1 MGYKNSQLNI
11 NPEIFLDEI
20 KWKSYWKKS
29 VQLKTKNVT
38 YCKRCVYHSEI
49 PKIKFN
55 SKGICNFCDTHD
67 DLNKLFPGGTK
78 GKKDFQDICNQIKKD
93 GKKNKYDVIIGLSGG
108 ADSSYLISIA
118 KEYNLRVLAVHYD
131 NTWNTPISVQ
141 NIKNVLESFNV
152 DLYTNVVKNSEIDD
166 VMSAMLKS
174 GVIDFEVPND
184 LAIFATLNEAAIKHN
199 IKYFFDGHSFRS
211 EGLAPLEWNYID
223 QRYISDIYKKYG
235 SLKST
240 PSIPKLSLSRQ
251 LKWMLMHNIKSIRPL
266 WYLNYNKSKA
276 MNDLTNKHGWQWYG
290 GHHLENRSSSFF
302 HSYLLP
308 RRFGVDSRVM
318 GYSAH
323 IRSGLMTRKE
333 AFKMLEEPPEFDK
346 NMIKLFLKRLKLSE
360 KELVEVLSSKIKTSS
375 EFKTYKKTFQRFRW
389 FFYLMVKM
397 GYMPLSFYMR
407 YTAKD

>member
-1 MGYKNSQLNI
+1 MEYKISQLNI
-11 NPEIFLDEI
+11 NPEIFLDDI
-20 KWKSYWKKS
+20 KWKNYWKKS
-29 VQLKTKNVT
+29 VQIKTKDVV

-55 SKGICNFCDTHD
+55 SKGICNFCETHD

-78 GKKDFQDICNQIKKD
+78 GKKDFQDICDEIKKD
-93 GKKNKYDVIIGLSGG
+93 SKKNKYDVIVGLSGG
-108 ADSSYLISIA
+108 ADSSYLISLA

-141 NIKNVLESFNV
+141 NVKNILESFKV
-152 DLYTNVVKNSEIDD
+152 DLHTKVVKNSEIDD

-184 LAIFATLNEAAIKHN
+184 LAIFATLNEAAIKYN
-199 IKYFFDGHSFRS
+199 VKYFFDGHSFRS

-223 QRYISDIYKKYG
+223 QRYISDIYRKYG
-235 SLKST
+235 SFKST
-240 PSIPKLSLSRQ
+240 PSIPKLSLSKQ

-266 WYLNYNKSKA
+266 WYLDYNKSKTI
-276 MNDLTNKHGWQWYG
+276 NDLTTNHGWQWYG
-290 GHHLENRSSSFF
+290 GHHLENRSSAFF

-308 RRFGVDSRVM
+308 RRFGIDSRVM
-318 GYSAH
+318 GYSAQ
-323 IRSGLMTRKE
+323 IRSGQMSRKE
-333 AFKMLEEPPEFDK
+333 AFKMLEDPPEFDI

-360 KELVEVLSSKIKTSS
+360 KEFVEVLSSKIKKSS

-397 GYMPLSFYMR
+397 RYMPLSFYMR